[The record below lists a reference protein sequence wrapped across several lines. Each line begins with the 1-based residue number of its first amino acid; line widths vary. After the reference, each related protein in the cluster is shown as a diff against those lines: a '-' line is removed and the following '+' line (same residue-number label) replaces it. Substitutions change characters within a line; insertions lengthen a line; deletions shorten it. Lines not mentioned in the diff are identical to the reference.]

1 MGPEMLPLIIGG
13 LVIVSAMWWLYSK
26 RENADLVE
34 DDRTIFIFGCDR
46 SESSDRT
53 VGLLLSAAV
62 VIFLL
67 CLGGLH
73 AIHADRP
80 AVAMVPVIALSAA
93 AVAEHVVDSSRKVS
107 A

>member
-1 MGPEMLPLIIGG
+1 M
-13 LVIVSAMWWLYSK
+13 
-26 RENADLVE
+26 
-34 DDRTIFIFGCDR
+34 
-46 SESSDRT
+46 
-53 VGLLLSAAV
+53 
-62 VIFLL
+62 IFLL

>member
-1 MGPEMLPLIIGG
+1 MLPLIIGG
-13 LVIVSAMWWLYSK
+13 LVIVFAMWWLYFK